1 MDLLIIEN
9 VWMGGAKYGFFD
21 KTLLTMFSVLP
32 TLHARRMAA
41 ITPKKHKIELINER
55 YNEIDFDKNY
65 DLVNINYAT
74 SSAPRAY
81 YIADRFKKK
90 GVKVV
95 LSGLHASGLPEEAK
109 QHADSVLLG
118 LGELNWLELLND
130 LEKDKLKP
138 FYPPTKYDESISI
151 PPTNVKLPGFVMTG
165 AVEAT
170 RGCPYGCEFCR
181 ETNIPGGSNFYKRPI
196 DEVISEIKSLPQR
209 IFTFYDNSLTI
220 DPEYTKMLFRK
231 MKGLHKRFSC
241 NGNVNTLANDKELVR
256 LSREAG
262 CFSWIIGFESVSQQ
276 TLDEVSK
283 KTNKII
289 EYQKAINNIHNNR
302 MSVIGYFVFGFDND
316 TKDVFENTLEMI
328 KNLNIDVADFCIL
341 TPFPGT
347 PLYNRLEKEKRIKSK
362 DWAKYTM
369 KNIVFEP
376 KNMKSKELLNGV
388 KKMYMEFYSY
398 SYTIKR
404 VLKSLK
410 LGTYPFFIVLNRN
423 AIANMNS
430 RRLFSAGKT

>member
-41 ITPKKHKIELINER
+41 ITPKKHNIELINER
-55 YNEIDFDKNY
+55 YKEIDFNKHY
-65 DLVNINYAT
+65 DIVNINYAT

-81 YIADRFKKK
+81 EIAEKFRNN

-109 QHADSVLLG
+109 KHADSVLLG
-118 LGELNWLELLND
+118 LGELNWLDLLSD
-130 LEKDKLKP
+130 LEKNKLKS
-138 FYPPTKYDESISI
+138 FYQPENYDKSITI

-181 ETNIPGGSNFYKRPI
+181 ETNIPGGSTFYKRPV
-196 DEVISEIKSLPQR
+196 DDVISEIKSLPQR
-209 IFTFYDNSLTI
+209 IFTFYDNSLTV
-220 DPEYTKMLFRK
+220 DPEYTKELFRK
-231 MKGLHKRFSC
+231 LKGLNKRFSC

-256 LSREAG
+256 LSRQAG

-276 TLDEVSK
+276 TLDDIRK

-289 EYQKAINNIHNNR
+289 EYEKAINNIHKNR
-302 MSVIGYFVFGFDND
+302 MSVIGYFVFGFDSD
-316 TKDVFENTLEMI
+316 TKDVFDNTLDMI
-328 KNLNIDVADFCIL
+328 KNLKIDVADFCIL

-362 DWAKYTM
+362 DWSKYTM
-369 KNIVFEP
+369 KNIVFEH
-376 KNMKSKELLNGV
+376 KNMTSKELLNGV
-388 KKMYMEFYSY
+388 KKMYKEFYSY

-404 VLKSLK
+404 VIKSIK

-430 RRLFSAGKT
+430 RRLFSSSKT

>member
-1 MDLLIIEN
+1 MELLIIEN

-41 ITPKKHKIELINER
+41 ITPKKHNIEFINER
-55 YNEIDFDKNY
+55 YKDIDFDRHY
-65 DLVNINYAT
+65 DIVNINYAT

-81 YIADRFKKK
+81 EIADRFRKKD
-90 GVKVV
+90 VKVV

-130 LEKDKLKP
+130 LEKKEIKP
-138 FYPPTKYDESISI
+138 FYRPKNYDELIRI
-151 PPTNVKLPGFVMTG
+151 PPTDVKLPGFVMTG

-181 ETNIPGGSNFYKRPI
+181 ETNIPGGSTFYKRPI

-209 IFTFYDNSLTI
+209 VFTFYDNSLTV

-231 MKGLHKRFSC
+231 MKGMHKRFSC
-241 NGNVNTLANDKELVR
+241 NGNVNTLANDEELVR
-256 LSREAG
+256 LSRQAG
-262 CFSWIIGFESVSQQ
+262 CFSWIIGFESVSQE

-289 EYQKAINNIHNNR
+289 EYEKAINNIHNNK
-302 MSVIGYFVFGFDND
+302 MSVIGYFVFGFDSD
-316 TKDVFENTLEMI
+316 TKDVFEKTLEMI
-328 KNLNIDVADFCIL
+328 KKLQIDVADFCVL

-347 PLYNRLEKEKRIKSK
+347 PIYKKLEKEGRILTK
-362 DWAKYTM
+362 DWEEYNL
-369 KNIVFEP
+369 KNVVFNP
-376 KNMKSKELLNGV
+376 KNMTSEELMKGIRKV
-388 KKMYMEFYSY
+388 YIEFYSTKY
-398 SYTIKR
+398 SIKR
-404 VLKSLK
+404 VIRSMN
-410 LGTYPFFIVLNRN
+410 LGLYPFFMVFARN
-423 AIANMNS
+423 AVANMNS
-430 RRLFSAGKT
+430 RRLINS